1 MLYTLSGY
9 RIYLNGQARGMV
21 TGSKNWTG
29 LEGLNSNSKYRSAFV
44 LFLFFKLLPAIQYY
58 FFPVLKNTRHSLE
71 LL

>member
-1 MLYTLSGY
+1 
-9 RIYLNGQARGMV
+9 MV

-44 LFLFFKLLPAIQYY
+44 LFLFFKLSPTIQFY
-58 FFPVLKNTRHSLE
+58 FFQVLKNTFHSLE